1 MTKFIYTLSNE
12 QKTKNNTEYEA
23 LEINLK
29 YTLGGYNY
37 FSGNYSPR
45 GYKLSISPC
54 TISEGNFGRTCTY
67 TLLGGR
73 WESGLQFPLEQVSR
87 KSKKAHDKWNQIL
100 TTEIMLEIGEL
111 YAENKI
117 KEISVLIEFTLLPK
131 LIELK

>member
-12 QKTKNNTEYEA
+12 QKTKNNTKYET

-73 WESGLQFPLEQVSR
+73 WESGLQFPLEQVTR
-87 KSKKAHDKWNQIL
+87 KSKKVNDKWNEKL
-100 TTEIMLEIGEL
+100 TAGIMLEIGRL
-111 YAENKI
+111 YAENKNE
-117 KEISVLIEFTLLPK
+117 EILELLN
-131 LIELK
+131 ELK